1 MISIEMLLDAQ
12 TEARVRADWHR
23 LAVAGLSSQGANPA
37 PSNRPHVTMLVRRQ
51 LRERAFQGAVSQLP
65 ISIGLGDPIVFRHGD
80 RGVLARPIRMT
91 RELRSLHES
100 VHRAAAVGDDAPHTA
115 PQEWVPHVTLARRV
129 QLASLERALSLVEPA
144 FVGVGAALR
153 RWDSRSR
160 EVTLLSCPASPG
172 SV

>member
-65 ISIGLGDPIVFRHGD
+65 ISIGLGDPIVFRRGD
-80 RGVLARPIRMT
+80 RGVLARPVRMT
-91 RELRSLHES
+91 RELLSLHES
-100 VHRAAAVGDDAPHTA
+100 MHRAAGVGDDAPHTA